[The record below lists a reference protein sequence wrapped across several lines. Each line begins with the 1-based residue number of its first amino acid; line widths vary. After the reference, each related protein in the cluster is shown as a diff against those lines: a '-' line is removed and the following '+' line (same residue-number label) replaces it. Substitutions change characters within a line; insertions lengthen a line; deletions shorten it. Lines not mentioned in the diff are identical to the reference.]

1 MLTTMII
8 VFLVG
13 YLLIALEHPLKINKA
28 GTALLTGTILWVLY
42 TLGAPQFIPTASA
55 EEFKLF
61 LDSFP
66 FIKEL
71 PYADQCTRFIIDH
84 QILDSIGEIAETLIF
99 LIGAMITVELVDSH
113 GGFMFITNRI
123 TTNNKRKLLFV
134 IAAITFF
141 MSAVLDNLTT
151 SIVMV
156 MLIRKLIGNYKERW
170 IFGSII
176 VIAANSGGAWS
187 PIGDVTTI
195 MLWMKGNVSAAD
207 LIGSL
212 LLPCIVSLV
221 IPVLFVSRWLK
232 GSLPEA
238 GPVETGSSQPDY
250 ISDGESRAILFLG
263 CALLVAVPVFKS
275 VTHLP
280 PYMGMVTALGIMWVF
295 TELMYRRKRNI
306 EESIKGRV
314 AKVLKHIDMS
324 TILFFLGILMAV
336 AALESAG
343 ILTGFATGLNEHLH
357 DVYAIDTLIG
367 ILSSV
372 VDNVPLVAASMGM
385 YPIPDAAAVAASAD
399 PAYAAMFVQD
409 GAFWHL
415 LAYCAGVGGSLLII
429 GSAAGVVAMGLEN
442 IDFMWYLR
450 KISLL
455 AFVGYLAGIGV
466 FMLEMLFLGA

>member
-1 MLTTMII
+1 MII
-8 VFLVG
+8 VFLIG

-42 TLGAPQFIPTASA
+42 TFGAPQFIPTASA

-61 LDSFP
+61 LDAFP
-66 FIKEL
+66 FIKDL
-71 PYADQCTRFIIDH
+71 PYADQCIRFVIDH

-99 LIGAMITVELVDSH
+99 LIGAMITIELVDSH

-123 TTNNKRKLLFV
+123 TTNSKRKLLFV
-134 IAAITFF
+134 IATITFF

-195 MLWMKGNVSAAD
+195 MLWMKGNVSSAK
-207 LIGSL
+207 LIESL
-212 LLPCIVSLV
+212 LLPCLVSLV
-221 IPVLFVSRWLK
+221 IPLVIASRWLK
-232 GSLPEA
+232 GSLPETDPA
-238 GPVETGSSQPDY
+238 DAGSSQPDY

-306 EESIKGRV
+306 EESIKCRV

-343 ILTGFATGLNEHLH
+343 ILSGFATGLNEHLH
-357 DVYAIDTLIG
+357 NVYAINTLIG

-399 PAYAAMFVQD
+399 PTYAAMFVQD
-409 GAFWHL
+409 GVFWHL

-442 IDFMWYLR
+442 INFVWYFK
-450 KISLL
+450 KISLM

-466 FMLEMLFLGA
+466 YMLEVFLFGI